1 MRQSAQETSFG
12 EARSKVDRSELA
24 RPSSRQ
30 PPETTVHLGPRS
42 EDRVRLKSSL
52 KRTPLCGGGPASGIP
67 ASGLPAS
74 GTPPSGTPP
83 SGLPASAA
91 PASGVPASRP
101 PASGTPPSGG
111 GGGGGGRGVAPG
123 VGANTSAMLP
133 AVLAFGV
140 LPYKQGTCATSAGSD
155 STAAGYPLNPL
166 LPSSWR
172 TLPSVPPSS
181 TRTKN

>member
-12 EARSKVDRSELA
+12 EARSSVDRSELA

-52 KRTPLCGGGPASGIP
+52 KRTPLCGGGPASG
-67 ASGLPAS
+67 
-74 GTPPSGTPP
+74 
-83 SGLPASAA
+83 
-91 PASGVPASRP
+91 VPASRP

-123 VGANTSAMLP
+123 VGVNTSAMLP

-155 STAAGYPLNPL
+155 
-166 LPSSWR
+166 
-172 TLPSVPPSS
+172 
-181 TRTKN
+181 